1 MSTFEWT
8 PDLETG
14 NETIDSQHRT
24 LFKYANDLVSTIEDA
39 EADDESTTEFVW
51 RLTDYVMQHFA
62 DEQDLME
69 SVHYPETG
77 VHIEMHNAL
86 TGETMKLTARIMR
99 GELVAASELARL
111 VTRWMRGHILDADKA
126 FVGYLTAHR

>member
-126 FVGYLTAHR
+126 FVGYLTTHR